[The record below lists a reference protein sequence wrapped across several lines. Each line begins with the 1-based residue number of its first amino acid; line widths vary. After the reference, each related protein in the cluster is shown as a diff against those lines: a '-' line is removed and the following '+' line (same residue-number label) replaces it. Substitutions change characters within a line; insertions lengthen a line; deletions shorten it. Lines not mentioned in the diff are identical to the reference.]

1 MPRTARA
8 ILGAMLDPIGQLSPL
23 QHHLLWELDL
33 CDLPAPEAGPESY
46 AARDLDTDAVRDA
59 LPPLLWAGLI
69 EQRDGDR
76 GTLSLTA
83 TGAAALRTA
92 ECDELAARLS
102 AVSSFA
108 DTVARGTAPRSA
120 GHALRL
126 LAEGTWTLEQAEAHV
141 AAGGG
146 A

>member
-1 MPRTARA
+1 
-8 ILGAMLDPIGQLSPL
+8 MLDPIGRLSPL
-23 QHHLLWELDL
+23 QHHLLRELDL
-33 CDLPAPEAGPESY
+33 CDLPAPETGPESY
-46 AARDLDTDAVRDA
+46 AARGLDTDVVRDV
-59 LPPLLWAGLI
+59 LPTLLWAGLI

-76 GTLSLTA
+76 GTVRLTTA
-83 TGAAALRTA
+83 GAAALRTA
-92 ECDELAARLS
+92 ECDELTARLS

-126 LAEGTWTLEQAEAHV
+126 LAEGTWDLAQAEAHV
-141 AAGGG
+141 AAGEG

>member
-1 MPRTARA
+1 
-8 ILGAMLDPIGQLSPL
+8 MLDPLGPLSPL
-23 QHHLLWELDL
+23 QHHLLRELDL

-46 AARDLDTDAVRDA
+46 ATRDLDTDEVRDA
-59 LPPLLWAGLI
+59 LPTLLWAGLV

-76 GTLSLTA
+76 GTLRLTA

-92 ECDELAARLS
+92 ECGELAARLG

-108 DTVARGTAPRSA
+108 DTVARGTAPSAA

-126 LAEGTWTLEQAEAHV
+126 LAEGVWDLEQAEAHV
-141 AAGGG
+141 AAGEG